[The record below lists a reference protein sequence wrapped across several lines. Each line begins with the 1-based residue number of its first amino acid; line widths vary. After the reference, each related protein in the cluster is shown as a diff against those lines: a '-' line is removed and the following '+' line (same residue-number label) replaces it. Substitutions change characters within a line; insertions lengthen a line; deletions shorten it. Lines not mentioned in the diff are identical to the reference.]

1 MGGNNYIIEAKGLS
15 KKFGAVCALENVD
28 FELKEGEI
36 LGLVGD
42 NGAGKSTLIKILSGA
57 LTPDEGIIKIYGKEV
72 KINSPR
78 DAFKIGIET
87 IYQDLALFNN
97 LDFIRNIFSGREY
110 IGSGISKI
118 LKFADK
124 KRMKKEAMEGIKKI
138 SINLPK
144 LDQNVETLSGGQ
156 RQAVAI
162 TRAIFWGRRIIIMD
176 EPTAALGVK
185 ESKRVLEM
193 IKDIKNSLDG
203 IIIITHNIEHIIKIA
218 DRVIVLRTGNRAGS
232 IDFKDYENRKKDL
245 HNDIVKLITGA
256 ELIDYDA

>member
-1 MGGNNYIIEAKGLS
+1 MTGNNYIIEAKGLS

-28 FELKEGEI
+28 FELRKGEI

-42 NGAGKSTLIKILSGA
+42 NGAGKSTLIKIISGA
-57 LTPDEGIIKIYGKEV
+57 ITPNEGAIKIYGKDV

-78 DAFKIGIET
+78 DAFRMGIET

-110 IGSGISKI
+110 VGRGIAKV

-124 KRMKKEAMEGIKKI
+124 KRMRKEAIEGIKKI

-193 IKDIKNSLDG
+193 IKDIKSSLDG
-203 IIIITHNIEHIIKIA
+203 IIIITHNIEHIIQVA
-218 DRVIVLRTGNRAGS
+218 HRVIVLRTGERAGS
-232 IDFKDYENRKKDL
+232 IDFLDYKGKTMEL

-256 ELIDYDA
+256 ELLT